1 MEDNTTMVRTLSKWN
16 LLAIGVGAVIGW
28 SWVIYAG
35 YWSTVPGTLGGVLA
49 FAVAALLCS
58 LVGLVYAELTSAFP
72 KIGIEESV
80 TFIAL
85 GRIPAL
91 IVSWC
96 ILYLWMSFILVEAI
110 MFPIILGNLGFD
122 VPVFGQMFTVMG
134 SPVMFSNVIIA
145 VIINLFFAV
154 INYRGVKLSGWVQTL
169 AVGFLTLAAIFF
181 CGSGITM
188 GHASNAQPLFTSTA
202 GLTTVMLMVPGFLSG
217 FHAVPQGIEET
228 NISPKTV
235 GKLVVY
241 TVIGSALFY
250 ILIIVGLA
258 FAMPEADRAG
268 EGLVVIQAVGQLF
281 KGSRIAMGFVTFA
294 SLLGMLSTWNAAYIA
309 GSRFLYGLSRAKLLP
324 QTFAVLHP
332 KYRTPKNAIILMGIV
347 GTLAPLAGTNST
359 IYVGL
364 MDIASFGLIITW
376 LLVSVAFIKL
386 RKTNP
391 DLERPYKVPAGNI
404 IGWAA
409 IIFSAA
415 YLFLYTPWGPSGLL
429 PIEWAGV
436 LVILVIAVIIYFAY
450 NRREGNISYDAQK
463 ELLLGEEI
471 ADSLNATEVGAEHA
485 AAAPDAEPAAESM
498 AAAPDAAES
507 AGDSDQ
513 QE

>member
-1 MEDNTTMVRTLSKWN
+1 MEENKTTMVKTLSKWN
-16 LLAIGVGAVIGW
+16 LLAIGIGAVIGW

-49 FAVAALLCS
+49 FVVAGLLCS

-80 TFIAL
+80 TYIAL
-85 GRIPAL
+85 GKIPAL

-110 MFPIILGNLGFD
+110 MFPIILGNLGINI
-122 VPVFGQMFTVMG
+122 PTFGKMFTVLG
-134 SPVMFSNVIIA
+134 SPVMLSNVIIA
-145 VIINLFFAV
+145 VLINLFFAV

-169 AVGFLTLAAIFF
+169 AVGFLTLAALFF

-188 GHASNAQPLFTSTA
+188 GDASNAQPLFTDTA

-228 NISPKTV
+228 NISSRTV
-235 GKLVVY
+235 GRLVVY
-241 TVIGSALFY
+241 TVLGSAAFY

-268 EGLVVIQAVGQLF
+268 DGLVVIQAVGQLF
-281 KGSRIAMGFVTFA
+281 GGSKIAMGFVTFA
-294 SLLGMLSTWNAAYIA
+294 SLLGMLSTWNAAYLA

-332 KYRTPKNAIILMGIV
+332 KYKTPKNAIILMGII
-347 GTLAPLAGTNST
+347 GTLAPLAGTCET

-364 MDIASFGLIITW
+364 MDISSFGLIITW
-376 LLVSVAFIKL
+376 LLVSISFIKL

-391 DLERPYKVPAGNI
+391 GLHRPYKVPFGTV
-404 IGWAA
+404 IGWCA

-436 LVILVIAVIIYFAY
+436 LVILIIAVIVYFTY
-450 NRREGNISYDAQK
+450 NRRAGNISHSEQK
-463 ELLLGEEI
+463 ELLLGDELS
-471 ADSLNATEVGAEHA
+471 DNLKT
-485 AAAPDAEPAAESM
+485 
-498 AAAPDAAES
+498 S
-507 AGDSDQ
+507 AVSGS
-513 QE
+513 EK